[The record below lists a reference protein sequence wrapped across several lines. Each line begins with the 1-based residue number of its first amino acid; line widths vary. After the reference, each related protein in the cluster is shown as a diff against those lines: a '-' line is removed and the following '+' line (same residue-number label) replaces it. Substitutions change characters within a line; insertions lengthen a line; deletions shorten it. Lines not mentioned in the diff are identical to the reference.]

1 MKHLIRRSAAL
12 LLAMAL
18 VLGLFPVLT
27 LAAEAIEIS
36 DPSQI
41 TDLSAGYILAAD
53 ITVTAPIGSATT
65 PFTGSFDGNGHTV
78 TVKITGTRDYTGLF
92 AVIGEGGSV
101 SNFKLKNSTVN
112 STYLYTG
119 LIAGSNAG
127 SISNIVAETCVVQGY
142 RYVGG
147 MVGSNTGSVT
157 NCALESGTV
166 RKNTEDSGDFGIGGI
181 VGENAGIISACSNG
195 ASLYNTA
202 GTSNHGYFGGIA
214 GKNTNTVSNCYNF
227 GTITSS
233 TYNAYR
239 LAGIVGQNNGV
250 IDSCHNYGALANSG
264 NIYGIAYSKTWGT
277 DKGSTSNCYY
287 LSGCGAKDSSGTVKT
302 AEEFKT
308 LAETLGES
316 WADGMDGYP
325 VLTWQTWKYE
335 DVITPGEGTYTVE
348 HYTENLDG
356 AGYTLTAV
364 TGGDTPAGQTA
375 TAEPAKL
382 EGFTFDESNEN
393 NVTSGTVTEDG
404 SLVLKLY
411 YSRNSYTLS
420 WDAGEGSIIS
430 EEGTYTAGTVKFEA
444 PITAPTAAAE
454 GKKFNGWSPAPETM
468 PACDTTCTALWG
480 AQVYTVNWNA
490 NGGTPDL
497 VQWSG
502 EYGST
507 SGANF
512 GLTFGQYIHSA
523 EHTDWIRTRE
533 LPTPKHDIKVFEG
546 WYTQA
551 EGGEKITAD
560 TLVTIPESGEFTFY
574 AHWSDSWTVTLDP
587 NGGKLNTKTYRVGD
601 GLPFSSATKY
611 MPTPLKT
618 YYLFDGWYNG
628 EERLTL
634 DTIITSDVTYVAAWK
649 PNAYTVEFYPNGGKG
664 EMAKQSMS
672 YDNGL
677 PLSKNTFVYKGYAF
691 TGWALSATATEA
703 QYADE
708 AVGVLLPTYN
718 GQIFRLYAVWTE
730 CNYDL
735 TLNVLPEEA
744 EIKVYDMDGIRL
756 YPTNGVYR
764 IPSGVYSYEISCYG
778 YETQTH
784 SGTLTEDTVMDIRLQ
799 PLPRYTVSFA
809 ITKPE
814 GSGEATIT
822 VTSIVGEVNAN
833 ADGTYALISGEYSY
847 TVSLP
852 DYADRSGT
860 FTVDGADTTVEV
872 DFRHYPVADPAVD
885 PTCTE
890 AGLTE
895 GSHCELCG
903 KILVAQE
910 VIDALGHVEVTDAAK
925 EPTCE
930 DTGLTEGSH
939 CDRCGEILIP
949 QEVIDALGHVEII
962 DAAVAPTCEETGLT
976 EGKHCDR
983 CGKVL
988 TAQEVVP
995 ALGHTEIIDA
1005 AVAPTCEETGLT
1017 EGKHCDVCHKVLIA
1031 QELVPA
1037 LGHKPVTDPAK
1048 EPTCEEDG
1056 CTEGSHCEN
1065 CGEIYVAQETIPAT
1079 GHTEVADAAKEPTC
1093 TEDGCTAGSHCD
1105 VCGKALIPQ
1114 EIIPALGHK
1123 EIIDVGT
1130 PATCTE
1136 SGITDGKHCEVCHEV
1151 LVAQEVIDALG
1162 HKEIIDAAVA
1172 PTCTESG
1179 LTEGKHCDRCD
1190 LVLIPQETI
1199 DALGHKEIIDAGT
1212 PATCTESGIT
1222 EGKHCDVC
1230 GEVLVAQEI
1239 APALGHSFSGWQHE
1253 KDATCTEDGILRR
1266 TCGACELQEIALIPA
1281 TGHTYGSWYIA
1292 KEATGT
1298 QNGILERKC
1307 TACGSTETAI
1317 IPATGE
1323 DEPEICPS
1331 AQYSDLD
1338 VNAWYHEGV
1347 DYVLLNGLMNGMSDT
1362 EFAPEGKLTR
1372 AQLVTIL
1379 YRMAGSPSVDGLN
1392 NPFTDVKSGNWY
1404 TDAVI
1409 WAAEEGVVKGTS
1421 ETTFSPDVSITREQ
1435 IATIL
1440 FRYAA
1445 AEPVAEDHLADFSD
1459 AATISGYAT
1468 EAMNWAVANGLI
1480 NGMGNGTVAP
1490 GETATRAQIAVI
1502 LMRFEK

>member
-1 MKHLIRRSAAL
+1 MKEILKRMAAL
-12 LLAMAL
+12 LLAAAL
-18 VLGLFPVLT
+18 VIGFFPVLT
-27 LAAEAIEIS
+27 LAADAIEIS

-41 TDLSAGYILAAD
+41 TDLSASYLLVAD
-53 ITVTAPIGSATT
+53 LTVTAPIGSSTA
-65 PFTGSFDGNGHTV
+65 PFTGSFDGNGHTI
-78 TVKITGTRDYTGLF
+78 TLKLTGTGDYTGLF
-92 AVIGEGGSV
+92 AAIGEGGSV
-101 SNFKLKNSTVN
+101 RNFKLKNSTVN
-112 STYLYTG
+112 SSYLYTG

-127 SISNIVAETCVVQGY
+127 SISDIVAETCVVQGY

-147 MVGSNTGSVT
+147 MVGSNSGTVTG
-157 NCALESGTV
+157 CALESGTV
-166 RKNTEDSGDFGIGGI
+166 RKSSEDSGDFGIGGI
-181 VGENAGIISACSNG
+181 VGENAGTISLCSNG
-195 ASLYNTA
+195 ASIYNTA

-214 GKNTNTVSNCYNF
+214 GKNTNTVTNCYNF

-250 IDSCHNYGALANSG
+250 IDSCHNYGSLANSG
-264 NIYGIAYSKTWGT
+264 NIYGICYSKTWGT

-287 LSGCGAKDSSGTVKT
+287 LSGCGAKDSSGTLKT
-302 AEEFKT
+302 AEEFKA
-308 LAETLGES
+308 LAGSLGES
-316 WADGMDGYP
+316 WADGNDGYP
-325 VLTWQTWKYE
+325 VLTWQDWKY
-335 DVITPGEGTYTVE
+335 DAAITPGEGTYTVE

-356 AGYTLTAV
+356 AGYTLAATTA
-364 TGGDTPAGQTA
+364 GDTPAGETA
-375 TAEPAKL
+375 TAEAAKL

-393 NVTSGTVTEDG
+393 NLLSGTVTEDG

-411 YSRNSYTLS
+411 YSRNSYTLT
-420 WDAGEGSIIS
+420 WDAGEGRILS
-430 EEGTYTAGTVKFEA
+430 EEGTYTAGSVKFEA

-454 GKKFNGWSPAPETM
+454 GKKFNGWAPALETM
-468 PACDTTCTALWG
+468 PAYDTTCTALWG
-480 AQVYTVNWNA
+480 AQVYTVNWMA
-490 NGGTPDL
+490 NGGTPD
-497 VQWSG
+497 VEQWSG

-512 GLTFGQYIHSA
+512 GLSFGQYIHSA
-523 EHTDWIRTRE
+523 EHPDWIMTRA
-533 LPTPKHDIKVFEG
+533 LPTAKHDTKVFEG

-560 TLVTIPESGEFTFY
+560 TPVTIPESGEFTFY

-601 GLPFSSATKY
+601 GLPFRSATKY

-628 EERLTL
+628 EEQLTL

-649 PNAYTVEFYPNGGKG
+649 PNAYTVEFYPNGGTG

-677 PLSKNTFVYKGYAF
+677 PLSKNTFTRKGYAF

-735 TLNVLPEEA
+735 TLHVLPEEA
-744 EIKVYDMDGIRL
+744 EVKVYDMDGIRL
-756 YPTNGVYR
+756 YPTEGVYR
-764 IPSGVYSYEISCYG
+764 IPNGVYSYEISCYG

-784 SGTLTEDTVMDIRLQ
+784 SGVLTEDTVLDISLQ

-814 GSGEATIT
+814 DSGEASIT
-822 VTSIVGEVNAN
+822 VTSIVGEVEAN
-833 ADGTYALISGEYSY
+833 ADGTYSLISGEYTY

-852 DYADRSGT
+852 DYADRSGS
-860 FTVDGADTTVEV
+860 FTVEGADTTVAV
-872 DFRHYPVADPAVD
+872 DFRHYPVTDPAVD

-890 AGLTE
+890 TGLTE

-910 VIDALGHVEVTDAAK
+910 VIDALGHVEVTDEAVA
-925 EPTCE
+925 PTCE
-930 DTGLTEGSH
+930 ETGLTEGSH
-939 CDRCGEILIP
+939 CDRCGETLIP
-949 QEVIDALGHVEII
+949 QEAIEALGHVEII
-962 DAAVAPTCEETGLT
+962 DAAIAPTCEESGLTEGKHCERCGKTLIPQETVEALGHEEILDAAVAPTCEETGLT
-976 EGKHCDR
+976 EGKHCGR
-983 CGKVL
+983 CGKTL
-988 TAQEVVP
+988 IP
-995 ALGHTEIIDA
+995 R
-1005 AVAPTCEETGLT
+1005 ET
-1017 EGKHCDVCHKVLIA
+1017 
-1031 QELVPA
+1031 VPA
-1037 LGHKPVTDPAK
+1037 LGHKPVTDPAVA
-1048 EPTCEEDG
+1048 PTCEEDG
-1056 CTEGSHCEN
+1056 LTEGSHCEN
-1065 CGEIYVAQETIPAT
+1065 CGEIYVAQERIPAT
-1079 GHTEVADAAKEPTC
+1079 GHTEVTDEAKAPTC
-1093 TEDGCTAGSHCD
+1093 TESGCTEGSHCEI
-1105 VCGKALIPQ
+1105 CGMALIPQ
-1114 EIIPALGHK
+1114 EVIPALGH
-1123 EIIDVGT
+1123 D
-1130 PATCTE
+1130 
-1136 SGITDGKHCEVCHEV
+1136 
-1151 LVAQEVIDALG
+1151 
-1162 HKEIIDAAVA
+1162 EIIDAAVA
-1172 PTCTESG
+1172 PGCTETG
-1179 LTEGKHCDRCD
+1179 LTEGKHCSRCD
-1190 LVLIPQETI
+1190 LILIPQETVE
-1199 DALGHKEIIDAGT
+1199 ALGHEEIIDAGT

-1222 EGKHCDVC
+1222 EGKHCCRC
-1230 GEVLVAQEI
+1230 GQVLVAQEI
-1239 APALGHSFSGWQHE
+1239 APALGHSFCPWQHE
-1253 KDATCTEDGILRR
+1253 KDASCTEDGILRR
-1266 TCGACELQEIALIPA
+1266 SCSACSLQELALIPA

-1298 QNGILERKC
+1298 QDGILERKC

-1323 DEPEICPS
+1323 EEPVTCPS
-1331 AQYSDLD
+1331 EQYSDLD
-1338 VNAWYHEGV
+1338 VTAWYHEGV
-1347 DYVLLNGLMNGMSDT
+1347 DYVLLNGLMNGMSSR

-1379 YRMAGSPSVDGLN
+1379 YRMAGSPSVEGLK
-1392 NPFTDVKSGNWY
+1392 NPFTDVPGGSWY

-1421 ETTFSPDVSITREQ
+1421 KTTFSPEVSITREQ

-1440 FRYAA
+1440 YRYAG
-1445 AEPVAEDHLADFSD
+1445 AEAVSENHLAGFRD
-1459 AATISGYAT
+1459 ADKISPYA
-1468 EAMNWAVANGLI
+1468 ADALNWAVAKGLI
-1480 NGMGNGTVAP
+1480 NGMGDGTVAP